1 MNIKLLDEI
10 GKIDKQPEKFFK
22 ELVTE
27 VKRINWI
34 IGISKEDIVTKLE
47 KDISSAKYFINNIFS
62 ESDWIDHINQEKAE
76 EELNKLKKIKEN
88 VTLIEKEI
96 NNIKRRIKGKK
107 DEYIEFE
114 NVNQLIL
121 SAGRYFKDEKISQLE
136 SLKEKTDNVSKEHS
150 KLLKIK
156 EAFST
161 VDHEVYLGSKEN
173 LAEYEAKLRAETE
186 DLEIELKEVVKEIN
200 ETENNFNQLDK
211 IVTEIKAKGKEYLQ
225 LKQDATI
232 CPLCYTKH
240 EKGRL
245 IQLVEEVKKGFQDSE
260 GLKQLLDTRTKITNR
275 LTILKTEEA
284 NLIKLKEVLYL
295 HYGDADIRDKKIV
308 ESLKDIR
315 YAIKSINKS
324 DEQLTTLK
332 NTQLYFDEKGINAM
346 EFIGLKDQL
355 DGKGVKIDENY
366 DKLKTEYQ
374 DKLKTI
380 QRVIKIEQLAIE
392 DSNNKLNN
400 LLEKVGIPV
409 ESTKLLDERIRKVE
423 SATENYN
430 ELNKIISLDSKT
442 ALTTI
447 ERNTNKISV
456 LFGRY
461 KELKKEKKEN
471 ELRIKASNQKIEEL
485 QKKIKS
491 NIPFRV
497 NAKKAYD
504 AIIDIL
510 ENHGKTEFLME
521 FIEVNKN
528 EIVDIFKAIH
538 TPREFDDLLFQEG
551 NLSLK
556 RINSDIDAELTE
568 ISAGQRAALAL
579 SVFLALNLKLKNGPN
594 IILFD
599 EPVTNIDDLNVLSF
613 IDYLRELVI
622 NSNRQ
627 VFFAT
632 ANENLSYLFKKKFGF
647 LKDNELKEF
656 ILER

>member
-1 MNIKLLDEI
+1 
-10 GKIDKQPEKFFK
+10 
-22 ELVTE
+22 
-27 VKRINWI
+27 
-34 IGISKEDIVTKLE
+34 
-47 KDISSAKYFINNIFS
+47 
-62 ESDWIDHINQEKAE
+62 
-76 EELNKLKKIKEN
+76 
-88 VTLIEKEI
+88 
-96 NNIKRRIKGKK
+96 
-107 DEYIEFE
+107 
-114 NVNQLIL
+114 
-121 SAGRYFKDEKISQLE
+121 
-136 SLKEKTDNVSKEHS
+136 
-150 KLLKIK
+150 
-156 EAFST
+156 
-161 VDHEVYLGSKEN
+161 
-173 LAEYEAKLRAETE
+173 
-186 DLEIELKEVVKEIN
+186 
-200 ETENNFNQLDK
+200 
-211 IVTEIKAKGKEYLQ
+211 
-225 LKQDATI
+225 
-232 CPLCYTKH
+232 
-240 EKGRL
+240 
-245 IQLVEEVKKGFQDSE
+245 
-260 GLKQLLDTRTKITNR
+260 
-275 LTILKTEEA
+275 
-284 NLIKLKEVLYL
+284 
-295 HYGDADIRDKKIV
+295 
-308 ESLKDIR
+308 
-315 YAIKSINKS
+315 
-324 DEQLTTLK
+324 
-332 NTQLYFDEKGINAM
+332 M
-346 EFIGLKDQL
+346 EFIKLKDQL

-380 QRVIKIEQLAIE
+380 QRFIKIEQLAIE
-392 DSNNKLNN
+392 DSNNKLNS
-400 LLEKVGIPV
+400 LLEEVGIPV
-409 ESTKLLDERIRKVE
+409 ESAKLLDERIRKVE

-447 ERNTNKISV
+447 ERNVNKISV

-485 QKKIKS
+485 REKIKS
-491 NIPFRV
+491 NIPFRA

-504 AIIDIL
+504 AIIGIL
-510 ENHGKTEFLME
+510 ENHGKTEFLKG

-556 RINSDIDAELTE
+556 RINSNIDAELTE

-613 IDYLRELVI
+613 IDYLKELVI

-632 ANENLSYLFKKKFGF
+632 ANEKLSYLFKKKFGF

-656 ILER
+656 ILKR